1 MKMLQNLKTRII
13 LLVPSFIKI
22 FLTIWKSHVMFSFI
36 KESNKFEDV
45 LKDFYEI
52 NNADLPQDNL
62 KD

>member
-1 MKMLQNLKTRII
+1 MKMLHNLKTLII
-13 LLVPSFIKI
+13 LLVLSFIKI
-22 FLTIWKSHVMFSFI
+22 FLTIWNAHVMSSFN

-52 NNADLPQDNL
+52 KNADLPQDNL

>member
-1 MKMLQNLKTRII
+1 MKMLQNLKTLII
-13 LLVPSFIKI
+13 LLVLSFIKI
-22 FLTIWKSHVMFSFI
+22 FLTIWNAHVTISLI

>member
-1 MKMLQNLKTRII
+1 MKMLQNLKTLFI
-13 LLVPSFIKI
+13 LLVLSFIKI
-22 FLTIWKSHVMFSFI
+22 FLSIWNAHVMSSFI